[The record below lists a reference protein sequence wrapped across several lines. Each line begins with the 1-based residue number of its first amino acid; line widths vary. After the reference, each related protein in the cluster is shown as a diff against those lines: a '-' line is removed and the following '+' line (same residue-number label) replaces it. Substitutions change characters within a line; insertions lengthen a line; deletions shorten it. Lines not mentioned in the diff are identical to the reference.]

1 MDVWSLCGQERLDI
15 VCLAIVFDQREIA
28 LGTEDNKFIATDL
41 TDDFSTVPANGMFG
55 LTPTAVRI
63 KSRDDLC
70 FNRTDTLGAFHKFI
84 HRN

>member
-1 MDVWSLCGQERLDI
+1 MDVWSLRGQEGLDI
-15 VCLAIVFDQREIA
+15 MCLTIVFNQREIA
-28 LGTEDNKFIATDL
+28 LRTQDDKFITADL
-41 TDDFSTVPANGMFG
+41 ADDFSTVPANGMLG

-70 FNRTDTLGAFHKFI
+70 FNRTDTLCAFEKFL

>member
-1 MDVWSLCGQERLDI
+1 M
-15 VCLAIVFDQREIA
+15 CLAILFNQCEIA
-28 LGTEDNKFIATDL
+28 PGTEDNKFIATDL
-41 TDDFSTVPANGMFG
+41 ANDFSTVPADGMLG

-70 FNRTDTLGAFHKFI
+70 FNRTDTLGAFEKFI

>member
-41 TDDFSTVPANGMFG
+41 TDNFSTVPANGMLG

-70 FNRTDTLGAFHKFI
+70 FNRTDTLGAFEKFI

>member
-1 MDVWSLCGQERLDI
+1 MDVWSLRGQKGLDI
-15 VCLAIVFDQREIA
+15 MCLTIVFNQREIA
-28 LGTEDNKFIATDL
+28 LGTQDDKFIATDL
-41 TDDFSTVPANGMFG
+41 ADNFSTVPADGMLG

-70 FNRTDTLGAFHKFI
+70 FNRTDTLGAFEKFI